1 MDTIVGVGGKLVR
14 RLVVGILIGLDEVS
28 ILLVIGGKRGH
39 EQYALGKRGI
49 EALHREQAVHA
60 VGTHERH
67 VVAHVLGVL
76 EQNGR
81 RRVVD
86 RRKDER
92 GAGLLGLGELVG
104 KARGGIVL
112 KGLGIDDIK
121 FGLLGLLGKGIG
133 NTRAVRIAGVVEQGD
148 LGVCILL
155 GQELRSAGAHG
166 GIGEANLKDRGLILG
181 DVERRGRRRDHEHIV
196 GDLARD
202 GDGGT
207 SRDGADESLH
217 APVAQGIEGVD
228 SLLAVSDVILG
239 LKREFEVLG
248 REILGGELG
257 TLLGRNAIGCR
268 GAGQRADDTDLE
280 GLAVIGGAALRATR
294 RATSECH
301 GAAERRGTGEKV
313 PTAERAV
320 DVEHG
325 VPLFAGRSAAVLR
338 YGANLMAQTLTVC
351 YGVSFV
357 ASMFPMFPQRFGG
370 AVLCDSCCLAST
382 RPRFTLEC
390 TQPLSG

>member
-1 MDTIVGVGGKLVR
+1 MDAIVSVGGKLVG
-14 RLVVGILIGLDEVS
+14 RLVVGILIGLDEVG
-28 ILLVIGGKRGH
+28 ILLIVSRKRGH

-148 LGVCILL
+148 LGIRVLL
-155 GQELRSAGAHG
+155 GQELCGAGAHG
-166 GIGEANLKDRGLILG
+166 GIGEANLENRGLILG
-181 DVERRGRRRDHEHIV
+181 NVERRGRRRDHEHIV

-202 GDGGT
+202 SDGGT
-207 SRDGADESLH
+207 GGDGADERLH

-228 SLLAVSDVILG
+228 GLLAVSDVVLR

-248 REILGGELG
+248 RKILGGELG

-280 GLAVIGGAALRATR
+280 GLAVIGGAAVRATR
-294 RATSECH
+294 RATSECR
-301 GAAERRGTGEKV
+301 GATERRGASQET
-313 PTAERAV
+313 PAV
-320 DVEHG
+320 KYVVDAKHG
-325 VPLFAGRSAAVLR
+325 VPLFAGRGAAVLR
-338 YGANLMAQTLTVC
+338 YRANLMVQTLTVC
-351 YGVSFV
+351 YGSSFV

>member
-1 MDTIVGVGGKLVR
+1 MDAIVSVGGKLVG
-14 RLVVGILIGLDEVS
+14 RLVVGILIGLDEVG
-28 ILLVIGGKRGH
+28 ILLIVSRKRGH

-133 NTRAVRIAGVVEQGD
+133 NTRAVRIAGVVEQGN
-148 LGVCILL
+148 LGIRVLL
-155 GQELRSAGAHG
+155 GQELRGAGAHG

-181 DVERRGRRRDHEHIV
+181 DVERRGRGRDHEHVV
-196 GDLARD
+196 GNLARNSD
-202 GDGGT
+202 GSTGGDRT
-207 SRDGADESLH
+207 DERLH
-217 APVAQGIEGVD
+217 APVTQGIEGVD

-280 GLAVIGGAALRATR
+280 GLAVIGGAAIRATR
-294 RATSECH
+294 RATSEC
-301 GAAERRGTGEKV
+301 GGGAERRGTGEKV
-313 PTAERAV
+313 PTVERAV

-325 VPLFAGRSAAVLR
+325 VPFFSLAAVR
-338 YGANLMAQTLTVC
+338 PSCGTGQTLW
-351 YGVSFV
+351 
-357 ASMFPMFPQRFGG
+357 RK
-370 AVLCDSCCLAST
+370 
-382 RPRFTLEC
+382 R
-390 TQPLSG
+390 